1 MDNIL
6 YTVTSNKACA
16 EVIDWLNKKNIPF
29 YERRISKARPLK
41 STEIISLLCV
51 SENGFEDIVKR
62 NKKIIKIEGK
72 EVRLEDLSTSE
83 LILTIINQPTILRT
97 PILMNDKKMVVGFQ
111 ITEMGIFVPKSVRRK
126 ELKKIIFYR

>member
-6 YTVTSNKACA
+6 YTETSSKACA
-16 EVIDWLNKKNIPF
+16 EVMNWLNENNIPF
-29 YERRISKARPLK
+29 KERRISKARPLK
-41 STEIISLLCV
+41 SAEIISLLSV
-51 SENGFEDIVKR
+51 TDNGFEDIVKR

-83 LILTIINQPTILRT
+83 LIVAIINQPTILRT

-126 ELKKIIFYR
+126 ELEKIIFDR

>member
-6 YTVTSNKACA
+6 YTETSSKACA
-16 EVIDWLNKKNIPF
+16 EVMDWLKENNIPF
-29 YERRISKARPLK
+29 KERRITKARPLK
-41 STEIISLLCV
+41 SVEIIGLLSV
-51 SENGFEDIVKR
+51 SDNGFEDIVKR

-83 LILTIINQPTILRT
+83 LIVAIINQPTILRT

-126 ELKKIIFYR
+126 ELEKIIFDR